1 MINVC
6 LIGYGEWGKKVFNS
20 LKNIKQ
26 IKEIQLI
33 KNRRDKTKINFK
45 NLEWIFITTNVASH
59 YHLVKKYLKK
69 RINVFCEKPLT
80 NSIKKDLE
88 LYKLAKKN
96 KCRIYVSD
104 IENYKKLN
112 LKLRSK
118 NTIKRFKFSKNK
130 KNIFERLVY
139 HDFTYLFKFLKKKK
153 ISKSQII
160 KKSKGKLSFKVTV
173 DNKEINFIYDL
184 NSKRKIH
191 KFNDINLKT
200 NKNILKDM
208 LQKVILKKVNFYQ
221 NKKISLFSTL
231 ALNIVNK

>member
-20 LKNIKQ
+20 LNNIKQ

-33 KNRRDKTKINFK
+33 KNRRDKTKINLK

-59 YHLVKKYLKK
+59 YHLVKKYLNK

-139 HDFTYLFKFLKKKK
+139 HDFTYLL
-153 ISKSQII
+153 
-160 KKSKGKLSFKVTV
+160 
-173 DNKEINFIYDL
+173 NF
-184 NSKRKIH
+184 
-191 KFNDINLKT
+191 
-200 NKNILKDM
+200 
-208 LQKVILKKVNFYQ
+208 
-221 NKKISLFSTL
+221 
-231 ALNIVNK
+231 